1 MNIEGGE
8 NVSTTILKR
17 VSKYQIK
24 NSHELFEYCDNE
36 SFKAK
41 NLRNLANYHIR
52 QCFILSS
59 KEELNKE
66 QVLYLKDINNA
77 IAEFNDKKKAL
88 FYEKKPEKIEKAKL
102 ELNDFIKSKFN
113 SKNYKD
119 ELEKKKESLKK
130 LIKSEYKPHKYIN
143 LENALISYDFL
154 DFYFSNYLK
163 SEDNPYKMLAI
174 QTSQQILRNLFK
186 DWKSFFVSIKD
197 YNKNKSK
204 YKGRPKLPK
213 YKDKNGR
220 VKLSMTNQSCKIKNG
235 KLTLPKTK
243 LTLEVGIDVSNSKLK
258 DGVSIK

>member
-24 NSHELFEYCDNE
+24 NSHKLFKYYDNE

-113 SKNYKD
+113 YKNYKD

-130 LIKSEYKPHKYIN
+130 LIKI
-143 LENALISYDFL
+143 
-154 DFYFSNYLK
+154 
-163 SEDNPYKMLAI
+163 
-174 QTSQQILRNLFK
+174 
-186 DWKSFFVSIKD
+186 
-197 YNKNKSK
+197 
-204 YKGRPKLPK
+204 
-213 YKDKNGR
+213 
-220 VKLSMTNQSCKIKNG
+220 KLSMTNQSCKIKNG
-235 KLTLPKTK
+235 KLTFK
-243 LTLEVGIDVSNSKLK
+243 ENGFIN
-258 DGVSIK
+258 